1 MRRAVGLG
9 DLSSA
14 SGLSRLLRA
23 CGPFD
28 IVHGH
33 SSKAGALVRL
43 LPHGGR
49 RTVYSPHA
57 FATLDRVGRPFRT
70 GLYEAAERLLMVRT
84 DLLVATST
92 QEAREARRLGAPP
105 RRIALVVNGM
115 ERPDYLPRDEARRRL
130 GVPQSAVC
138 VGFIGRMTSQK
149 RPQRFVEVLAGVQ
162 GEEVA
167 GRQVWGAMIGHGEDR
182 AQVEGLIAS
191 KGLAARVALHQSVSA
206 WTLMLAFD
214 VLVMTSAYEGMP
226 YVLLEALHAGLPV
239 VTDDVG
245 GVSEMVG
252 DGENGFVSHPCT
264 APKLV
269 SAKLQR
275 LVQDETLRGRM
286 GRASLERARR
296 FSVEAMAEGLTDAYQ
311 ATLSRARARA

>member
-1 MRRAVGLG
+1 MPMRRAVGLG
-9 DLSSA
+9 DLRSA
-14 SGLSRLLRA
+14 SGLSRLLRD

-70 GLYEAAERLLMVRT
+70 RLYGAAERLLMTRT

-92 QEAREARRLGAPP
+92 QEAREARRLGAHHQ
-105 RRIALVVNGM
+105 RIALVVNGM
-115 ERPDYLPRDEARRRL
+115 ERPEYLPREEARRQL
-130 GVPQSAVC
+130 GVPLSAVC

-149 RPQRFVEVLAGVQ
+149 RPQRFVEVLAGVRGQ
-162 GEEVA
+162 E
-167 GRQVWGAMIGHGEDR
+167 VWGAMIGQGEAR
-182 AQVEGLIAS
+182 GQVEALIAQR
-191 KGLAARVALHQSVSA
+191 GLGARVAMHQSASA

-214 VLVMTSAYEGMP
+214 VLVVTSAYEGMP
-226 YVLLEALHAGLPV
+226 YVLLEGLHAGLPL

-252 DGENGFVSHPCT
+252 DGENGFVSEPYA
-264 APKLV
+264 APELV

-275 LVQDETLRGRM
+275 LVEDEALRIRM

-296 FSVEAMAEGLTDAYQ
+296 FSVEAMAEGLTHAYQ
-311 ATLSRARARA
+311 ATLSRARASA